1 MDPIEDR
8 TYTKIIAHSHNKN
21 LTCLAWKPGED
32 VLASGA
38 NDNIVKIWRR
48 PERDGTQYLTE
59 ELKQEEEVRCLDW
72 NGDTDMMAIG
82 TDMATEEASASV
94 LGLLSLKV

>member
-38 NDNIVKIWRR
+38 NDNIVKIWRK
-48 PERDGTQYLTE
+48 PDRDGTQYLTE
-59 ELKQEEEVRCLDW
+59 ELKQEEEVHCLDW
-72 NGDTDMMAIG
+72 NGDMMAIG
-82 TDMATEEASASV
+82 TGMAIEEEKTEILAAF
-94 LGLLSLKV
+94 